1 MFDTLG
7 LVQSHQGTGSIRLLA
22 VATPERVPILP
33 DIPTAAE
40 AGVPGAE
47 VSSWQALMAPA
58 RTDPAIVAKLTAA
71 LQQAL
76 ASPELSRLY
85 AERGFVP
92 TYNPPDVVR
101 SNMAAETRSWT
112 GVIQQAN
119 IRLE

>member
-1 MFDTLG
+1 
-7 LVQSHQGTGSIRLLA
+7 
-22 VATPERVPILP
+22 
-33 DIPTAAE
+33 
-40 AGVPGAE
+40 
-47 VSSWQALMAPA
+47 MAPA